1 MRDGYSITRHGP
13 AIAFAGRFFLKLHRT
28 TPLLPCALVTLP
40 QIARYLLPFVTFFA
54 LYTYTTLPQ
63 TEERVSVCGP
73 ERQAEGA
80 GLPLHSA
87 AGCCAVIQLR
97 PDMSRPHS
105 KEANGPGRAEP
116 QPFPV
121 RVGKPRPNSAAKLP
135 PLHSGAPPSPPS
147 SAPCRQPDRRRVRP
161 A

>member
-63 TEERVSVCGP
+63 TEERVTCVGP
-73 ERQAEGA
+73 QRQAVA
-80 GLPLHSA
+80 PVSRYTALLA
-87 AGCCAVIQLR
+87 AAPSYSCAQT
-97 PDMSRPHS
+97 
-105 KEANGPGRAEP
+105 
-116 QPFPV
+116 
-121 RVGKPRPNSAAKLP
+121 
-135 PLHSGAPPSPPS
+135 
-147 SAPCRQPDRRRVRP
+147 
-161 A
+161 

>member
-63 TEERVSVCGP
+63 TEERVSVWVQRG
-73 ERQAEGA
+73 RQWVPVSRYTA
-80 GLPLHSA
+80 LLA
-87 AGCCAVIQLR
+87 AAPSYSCAQT
-97 PDMSRPHS
+97 
-105 KEANGPGRAEP
+105 
-116 QPFPV
+116 
-121 RVGKPRPNSAAKLP
+121 
-135 PLHSGAPPSPPS
+135 
-147 SAPCRQPDRRRVRP
+147 
-161 A
+161 

>member
-63 TEERVSVCGP
+63 TEERVSAWGP
-73 ERQAEGA
+73 QRQVVGA

-87 AGCCAVIQLR
+87 AGCCAVIQVR

-116 QPFPV
+116 QPSPV
-121 RVGKPRPNSAAKLP
+121 RVGKPRPSQLC
-135 PLHSGAPPSPPS
+135 S
-147 SAPCRQPDRRRVRP
+147 
-161 A
+161 

>member
-63 TEERVSVCGP
+63 TEERVSVWVHRG
-73 ERQAEGA
+73 RQ
-80 GLPLHSA
+80 
-87 AGCCAVIQLR
+87 
-97 PDMSRPHS
+97 
-105 KEANGPGRAEP
+105 
-116 QPFPV
+116 
-121 RVGKPRPNSAAKLP
+121 
-135 PLHSGAPPSPPS
+135 
-147 SAPCRQPDRRRVRP
+147 RRRSP
-161 A
+161 ATQRCWLLCRHTAALRHWPAAFQGGQRAGTS

>member
-63 TEERVSVCGP
+63 TEERVSAWVGST
-73 ERQAEGA
+73 EA
-80 GLPLHSA
+80 GSRRRSPATQRCWL
-87 AGCCAVIQLR
+87 LR
-97 PDMSRPHS
+97 RHT
-105 KEANGPGRAEP
+105 
-116 QPFPV
+116 
-121 RVGKPRPNSAAKLP
+121 
-135 PLHSGAPPSPPS
+135 GAPRHEPAAFQGGQRAGPS
-147 SAPCRQPDRRRVRP
+147 
-161 A
+161 